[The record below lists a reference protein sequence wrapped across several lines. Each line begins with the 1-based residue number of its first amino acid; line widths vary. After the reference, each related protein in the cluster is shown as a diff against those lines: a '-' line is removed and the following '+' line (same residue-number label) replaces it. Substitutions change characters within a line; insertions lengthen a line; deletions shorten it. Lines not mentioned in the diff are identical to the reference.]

1 MRNSLAIAFAVLT
14 FAACKPRLGESPA
27 KSQDA
32 IKALGSTVPATQFDR
47 TFWQREHDANSS
59 TWNEAKR
66 LCGQTV
72 LANYPNCLPVNDIV
86 QVDQRKRAEEGKRA
100 ASKNDEMFRRGYQY
114 DFVRK
119 EWLPFREM
127 DAAGC
132 TTIYPSHLKPGSPTW
147 HCPPGAV
154 IPKGIPDPNFSSEGQ

>member
-1 MRNSLAIAFAVLT
+1 MKKSLAIALAVTVL
-14 FAACKPRLGESPA
+14 AACKPRPGESPA
-27 KSQDA
+27 KSQEA
-32 IKALGSTVPATQFDR
+32 ITALGSTIPTTQFDR
-47 TFWQREHDANSS
+47 TFWQREHDANTSA
-59 TWNEAKR
+59 WREAKR

-72 LANYPNCLPVNDIV
+72 LANYPNCLSVNDIMRA
-86 QVDQRKRAEEGKRA
+86 DQRKKAEEGNRA
-100 ASKNDEMFRRGYQY
+100 AAKNDEMFHRGYQY

-132 TTIYPSHLKPGSPTW
+132 TTNYPSYLKPGSSTW
-147 HCPPGAV
+147 QCPSGAV

>member
-1 MRNSLAIAFAVLT
+1 MRKSLAIAFVGLM
-14 FAACKPRLGESPA
+14 FAACKQHVSGSPA
-27 KSQDA
+27 TTQDA
-32 IKALGSTVPATQFDR
+32 IRALGSTVPSTQFDR
-47 TFWQREHDANSS
+47 NFWQREHAANSS
-59 TWNEAKR
+59 AWIEAKR

-86 QVDQRKRAEEGKRA
+86 QADQRKRVEEGKRA
-100 ASKNDEMFRRGYQY
+100 AAKNEEMFRRGYQY

-132 TTIYPSHLKPGSPTW
+132 ITGYPSYLKPGSSTW
-147 HCPPGAV
+147 QCPPGTV
-154 IPKGIPDPNFSSEGQ
+154 IPKGIPDPNFSDEGQ